1 MFGKGI
7 SKEGDIL
14 DLAVK
19 ENIVEKS
26 GAWYA
31 YNGSKIGQGR
41 ENAKI
46 YLQNNQEICQ
56 EIEQKVRG
64 KYSLQGTAKEDGE
77 TEDAPKKPDA
87 PKKQEKE
94 E

>member
-26 GAWYA
+26 GAWFA
-31 YNGSKIGQGR
+31 YDGSKIGQGR
-41 ENAKI
+41 ENAKQ
-46 YLQNNQEICQ
+46 YLLSHPAICEEIEAQVRVSTICQ
-56 EIEQKVRG
+56 V
-64 KYSLQGTAKEDGE
+64 L
-77 TEDAPKKPDA
+77 
-87 PKKQEKE
+87 KKQRHRQERQLRKRKN
-94 E
+94 